1 MSNIVEYIQRLKN
14 VSIVNDLLS
23 KYEYSGNNVIGY
35 LFPYILYKKYNLK
48 IPPKSLFCYTI
59 KSIRITNGSDEI
71 FQDIS
76 DYFQYSTHNKVFL
89 KLDIDFIEKSFNHTN
104 LLIYDRYNNTLE
116 HYEPNGYMDEKVW
129 GIYKNYIEKVLN
141 ILYTKLKRHNIDL
154 KFKSSRELHDFLPSD
169 KKMLGLQQIE
179 GRENYNGHCQ
189 MWCFLIADLITN
201 FPDYSTQ
208 SIIRTYLDLNNNDN
222 LSRLNLHRKLKM
234 IIRGFYFSSMKR
246 LTKMD
251 ELGNLDIDLINS
263 TDLDVISET
272 SVLLKNIVF
281 KNFYDEEFTP
291 SPYEYTAASVVK
303 SYILTVGY
311 EKTKDVFEHPE
322 SKQII
327 TLIYKKMKK
336 DNLIY

>member
-129 GIYKNYIEKVLN
+129 GIYKNYI
-141 ILYTKLKRHNIDL
+141 D
-154 KFKSSRELHDFLPSD
+154 
-169 KKMLGLQQIE
+169 
-179 GRENYNGHCQ
+179 
-189 MWCFLIADLITN
+189 
-201 FPDYSTQ
+201 
-208 SIIRTYLDLNNNDN
+208 
-222 LSRLNLHRKLKM
+222 
-234 IIRGFYFSSMKR
+234 
-246 LTKMD
+246 
-251 ELGNLDIDLINS
+251 
-263 TDLDVISET
+263 
-272 SVLLKNIVF
+272 
-281 KNFYDEEFTP
+281 NFY
-291 SPYEYTAASVVK
+291 V
-303 SYILTVGY
+303 
-311 EKTKDVFEHPE
+311 
-322 SKQII
+322 I
-327 TLIYKKMKK
+327 TTQFR
-336 DNLIY
+336 